1 MRDPGDVRADAD
13 SLGSVEHLRWHHRPQ
28 LDRPVVVAAFEGWND
43 AGDAASSAVRWFADR
58 WDASPFADVDPEVF
72 FDFTSTRPEVRI
84 EDDAR
89 VIDWPSNEFSAAT
102 LPGSGRDLILL
113 QGVEPQLRWRTFADL
128 VIEVARTFDA
138 SMVVTLGALLAEVP
152 HSRPVNV
159 AGTAYDD
166 GVVTRLGLA
175 PSQYQGP
182 TGIVGVLH
190 DRCRTAGLESASLW
204 ATVPTYVPGAP
215 SPKATLALV
224 EKTAE
229 LLGEGVLTTDLEI
242 AAASYERQINELVD
256 DDEETQAYVAA
267 LEQRHDE
274 EADRT
279 PTGDL
284 VEEVERFLR
293 EHGD

>member
-1 MRDPGDVRADAD
+1 M
-13 SLGSVEHLRWHHRPQ
+13 
-28 LDRPVVVAAFEGWND
+28 VVAFEGWND

-58 WDASPFADVDPEVF
+58 WDATPFADIDPEVF
-72 FDFTSTRPEVRI
+72 YDFTSTRPEVRI
-84 EDDAR
+84 EDDTR
-89 VIDWPSNEFSAAT
+89 VIDWPSNEFSAT
-102 LPGSGRDLILL
+102 SLPGSGRDLVLL
-113 QGVEPQLRWRTFADL
+113 HGVEPQLRWRTFADIVL
-128 VIEVARTFDA
+128 EVALSLDA

-152 HSRPVNV
+152 HTRPVGV
-159 AGTAYDD
+159 VGTAYDE

-229 LLGEGVLTTDLEI
+229 LLDEGVITTDLEI
-242 AAASYERQINELVD
+242 AAASYERQIDELVD

-274 EADRT
+274 QLSVPE
-279 PTGDL
+279 PGEL

>member
-1 MRDPGDVRADAD
+1 M
-13 SLGSVEHLRWHHRPQ
+13 
-28 LDRPVVVAAFEGWND
+28 VVAFEGWND
-43 AGDAASSAVRWFADR
+43 AGDAASSAVRWFSDR
-58 WDASPFADVDPEVF
+58 WDASPFADIDPEVF
-72 FDFTSTRPEVRI
+72 YDFTSTRPEVRI
-84 EDDAR
+84 EDDIR
-89 VIDWPSNEFSAAT
+89 VIDWPSNEFSAT
-102 LPGSGRDLILL
+102 SLPSAGRDLVLL
-113 QGVEPQLRWRTFADL
+113 HGVEPQLRWRTFADIVL
-128 VIEVARTFDA
+128 EVAQSFDA

-152 HSRPVNV
+152 HTRPVGV
-159 AGTAYDD
+159 VGTAYDE

-229 LLGEGVLTTDLEI
+229 LLGEGVITTDLEI
-242 AAASYERQINELVD
+242 AAASYERQIDELVD

-274 EADRT
+274 QLSVPE
-279 PTGDL
+279 PGEL

>member
-1 MRDPGDVRADAD
+1 M
-13 SLGSVEHLRWHHRPQ
+13 
-28 LDRPVVVAAFEGWND
+28 VVAFEGWND

-58 WDASPFADVDPEVF
+58 WDATPFADIDPEDF
-72 FDFTSTRPEVRI
+72 YDFTSTRPEVRI
-84 EDDAR
+84 EDDVR
-89 VIDWPSNEFSAAT
+89 VIDWPSNEFSAT
-102 LPGSGRDLILL
+102 SLPGSDRDIVLMH
-113 QGVEPQLRWRTFADL
+113 GVEPQLRWRTFADL
-128 VIEVARTFDA
+128 VLEVAHAFDA

-152 HSRPVNV
+152 HSRPVSV
-159 AGTAYDD
+159 VGTAYDQ

-229 LLGEGVLTTDLEI
+229 LLGEGVITTDLEI
-242 AAASYERQINELVD
+242 AAASYERQIDELVD

-274 EADRT
+274 QLSATDPIE
-279 PTGDL
+279 L

>member
-1 MRDPGDVRADAD
+1 VD
-13 SLGSVEHLRWHHRPQ
+13 LLRWHFRPE
-28 LDRPVVVAAFEGWND
+28 LERPIVVVAFEGWND
-43 AGDAASSAVRWFADR
+43 AGDAASSAVRWFSDR
-58 WDASPFADVDPEVF
+58 WEATPFADIDPEVF
-72 FDFTSTRPEVRI
+72 YDFTSTRPEVRI
-84 EDDAR
+84 EDDVR
-89 VIDWPSNEFSAAT
+89 VIDWPSNEFSST
-102 LPGSGRDLILL
+102 SLPGTGRDLVLL
-113 QGVEPQLRWRTFADL
+113 HGVEPQLRWRTFADL
-128 VIEVARTFDA
+128 VLEVAQAFDA

-152 HSRPVNV
+152 HSRPVSV
-159 AGTAYDD
+159 VGTAYDK

-229 LLGEGVLTTDLEI
+229 LLDQGVITTDLEI
-242 AAASYERQINELVD
+242 ASASYERQIDELVD

-274 EADRT
+274 ALSTTDPIE
-279 PTGDL
+279 L

>member
-1 MRDPGDVRADAD
+1 
-13 SLGSVEHLRWHHRPQ
+13 VEHLRWSYRPE
-28 LDRPVVVAAFEGWND
+28 LREPIVVVAFEGWND

-58 WDASPFADVDPEVF
+58 WDATPFCDIDPEVF
-72 FDFTSTRPEVRI
+72 FDFTSTRPEIRI
-84 EDDAR
+84 EDDER
-89 VIDWPSNEFSAAT
+89 VIDWPTNEFST
-102 LPGSGRDLILL
+102 TSLPGSERDLVLL
-113 QGVEPQLRWRTFADL
+113 HGVEPQLRWRTFADL
-128 VIEVARTFDA
+128 VIEVARSFEA
-138 SMVVTLGALLAEVP
+138 STVVTLGALLAEVP

-159 AGTAYDD
+159 VGTAYDQ

-190 DRCRTAGLESASLW
+190 SRCRAAGLESASLW

-229 LLGEGVLTTDLEI
+229 LLGEQIITTDLEI
-242 AAASYERQINELVD
+242 ASASYERQINELVD

-274 EADRT
+274 QLQQAE
-279 PTGDL
+279 PSEL

>member
-1 MRDPGDVRADAD
+1 MTDLIWRERPELRA
-13 SLGSVEHLRWHHRPQ
+13 
-28 LDRPVVVAAFEGWND
+28 PVMVCAFKGWND
-43 AGDAASSAVRWFADR
+43 AGEAASAALSYIKDSFDARAVADI
-58 WDASPFADVDPEVF
+58 DPEDF
-72 FDFTSTRPEVRI
+72 YDFTSTRPEVRI
-84 EDDAR
+84 EDDVR
-89 VIDWPSNEFSAAT
+89 VIDWPSNEFSAT
-102 LPGSGRDLILL
+102 SLPGSGRDLVLL
-113 QGVEPQLRWRTFADL
+113 HGVEPQLRWRTFADQVL
-128 VIEVARTFDA
+128 EVAEAFDA

-152 HSRPVNV
+152 HSRPVSV
-159 AGTAYDD
+159 VGTAYDQ

-175 PSQYQGP
+175 PSAYQGP

-190 DRCRTAGLESASLW
+190 DRCRTAGIESASLW

-229 LLGEGVLTTDLEI
+229 LLGEGVITTDLEI
-242 AAASYERQINELVD
+242 ASASYERQIDELVD

-274 EADRT
+274 QLSSTDPVE
-279 PTGDL
+279 L

>member
-1 MRDPGDVRADAD
+1 M
-13 SLGSVEHLRWHHRPQ
+13 
-28 LDRPVVVAAFEGWND
+28 VVTAFEGWND
-43 AGDAASSAVRWFADR
+43 AGDAASSAVRWFGDR
-58 WDASPFADVDPEVF
+58 WDSSPFADIDPEVF
-72 FDFTSTRPEVRI
+72 YDFTSTRPEVRI
-84 EDDAR
+84 EDGAR
-89 VIDWPSNEFSAAT
+89 VIDWPSNEFSAAS
-102 LPGSGRDLILL
+102 LPTTGRDLVLL
-113 QGVEPQLRWRTFADL
+113 HGVEPQLRWRTFADL
-128 VIEVARTFDA
+128 VIDVARSFDA

-152 HSRPVNV
+152 HTRPVSV
-159 AGTAYDD
+159 VGTAYDE

-190 DRCRTAGLESASLW
+190 DRLRRAGLESASLW

-229 LLGEGVLTTDLEI
+229 LLGERIMTTDLEI
-242 AAASYERQINELVD
+242 ASASYERQINELVD
-256 DDEETQAYVAA
+256 DDEETQAYVAS

-274 EADRT
+274 QLESGA
-279 PTGDL
+279 PGDL

>member
-1 MRDPGDVRADAD
+1 M
-13 SLGSVEHLRWHHRPQ
+13 EHLRWQFRPEIE
-28 LDRPVVVAAFEGWND
+28 RPVVVVAFEGWND

-58 WDASPFADVDPEVF
+58 WDATTFADIDPEVF

-84 EDDAR
+84 EDDHR
-89 VIDWPSNEFSAAT
+89 VIDWPTNEFSATT
-102 LPGSGRDLILL
+102 LPGSGRDLVLL
-113 QGVEPQLRWRTFADL
+113 HGVEPQLRWRTFADL
-128 VIEVARTFDA
+128 VIEVAQSLDA

-159 AGTAYDD
+159 VGTAYDE

-175 PSQYQGP
+175 PSQYEGP

-190 DRCRTAGLESASLW
+190 NRCRTADLESASLW

-229 LLGEGVLTTDLEI
+229 LLGEGVITTDLEI

-274 EADRT
+274 QLRQGE
-279 PTGDL
+279 PSEL
-284 VEEVERFLR
+284 VQEVERFLR

>member
-1 MRDPGDVRADAD
+1 
-13 SLGSVEHLRWHHRPQ
+13 VEHLRWHFRPE
-28 LDRPVVVAAFEGWND
+28 LDRPVVVTAFEGWND
-43 AGDAASSAVRWFADR
+43 AGDAASSSVRWFGDR
-58 WDASPFADVDPEVF
+58 WDASPFADIDPEVF
-72 FDFTSTRPEVRI
+72 YDFTSTRPEVRI
-84 EDDAR
+84 EDGGR

-102 LPGSGRDLILL
+102 LPTTGRDLVLL
-113 QGVEPQLRWRTFADL
+113 HGVEPQLRWRTFADL
-128 VIEVARTFDA
+128 IIDVARSFDA

-159 AGTAYDD
+159 VGTAYDEA
-166 GVVTRLGLA
+166 VVTRLGLA

-190 DRCRTAGLESASLW
+190 DRLRTAGLESASLW

-229 LLGEGVLTTDLEI
+229 LLGERIMTTDLEI
-242 AAASYERQINELVD
+242 ASASYERQINELVD

-274 EADRT
+274 QLESGS
-279 PTGDL
+279 PGDL